1 MSGTRVVGSAERPV
15 RAAQLDMRAVY
26 RAPSGRL
33 CMVQSISGA
42 FVQLVYVRIN
52 ARGRPA
58 EREDGFT
65 LTQAN
70 LWLLKKVH

>member
-15 RAAQLDMRAVY
+15 TAAQLDMRTVY

-33 CMVQSISGA
+33 CMVESIRGA
-42 FVQLVYVRIN
+42 HVQFVYVRMN

-58 EREDGFT
+58 EREDGFA

>member
-15 RAAQLDMRAVY
+15 TTAQLHVRSVY

-33 CMVQSISGA
+33 CMVESIRGA
-42 FVQLVYVRIN
+42 FVQFVYVKIN

-58 EREDGFT
+58 ERADGFA
-65 LTQAN
+65 LSQAN